1 MLHGR
6 LFLGMVAPIHLKN
19 NEKNLYNY
27 HGTGNVRIIN
37 RSAKRGTQRKL
48 FQVSQK
54 DGDSGHNGHEVQI

>member
-27 HGTGNVRIIN
+27 HGTGNVCIIS

-48 FQVSQK
+48 FQVSQE
-54 DGDSGHNGHEVQI
+54 DSGSGHNGHEVQI